1 MSKILNKQE
10 CIIFQLCRFLNKHC
24 LDPDIIF
31 WWSIGWSPGG
41 PKFSK
46 VSETLKYGCLWYG
59 FQGWRIHFL
68 HQIFKIPM
76 FNHDFIVQLWQKLRY
91 HQNCRI
97 SPIWPQKWIPHPQ
110 KPYRRHPY
118 VMGLLY
124 WGQSYQSPGWN
135 VQDLEQAGMHHISAL
150 PILEQALPWSV
161 DHFLVVQLLVPKWTN
176 IFKSVWDPLLWVST
190 VWFSGVANPFLAS
203 DHRNS

>member
-1 MSKILNKQE
+1 M
-10 CIIFQLCRFLNKHC
+10 
-24 LDPDIIF
+24 
-31 WWSIGWSPGG
+31 
-41 PKFSK
+41 
-46 VSETLKYGCLWYG
+46 
-59 FQGWRIHFL
+59 
-68 HQIFKIPM
+68 
-76 FNHDFIVQLWQKLRY
+76 RY
-91 HQNCRI
+91 HQDYRI
-97 SPIWPQKWIPHPQ
+97 SQIWPQKWIPHPQ

-118 VMGLLY
+118 NMGLLY

-161 DHFLVVQLLVPKWTN
+161 DHFLVVKTLDPKWTN

-203 DHRNS
+203 DHQNSYVHPWFDWPTLAKIEVSSKLQNFTNLTAKMDSPPPKTIP

>member
-1 MSKILNKQE
+1 M
-10 CIIFQLCRFLNKHC
+10 
-24 LDPDIIF
+24 
-31 WWSIGWSPGG
+31 
-41 PKFSK
+41 
-46 VSETLKYGCLWYG
+46 SETLYYGCLRYG
-59 FQGWRIHFL
+59 FQGWRIHFW
-68 HQIFKIPM
+68 HQIIKIPM
-76 FNHDFIVQLWQKLRY
+76 FIHDLIDQLWQKLRY

-150 PILEQALPWSV
+150 PILEQALPWSRY
-161 DHFLVVQLLVPKWTN
+161 HFLWSLGRSLSKPKFSKLSETFIMGVYMILWYLLIRTKLKNVK
-176 IFKSVWDPLLWVST
+176 IYCCF
-190 VWFSGVANPFLAS
+190 VA
-203 DHRNS
+203 